1 MACRALDR
9 ANKGNNGNT
18 NNQGSSILSVSASFT
33 LWPKTFSNASSSG
46 KRWRP
51 GRNGRRFGNGAV
63 GGEGT
68 GRRFGNGAVGGEAN
82 GRRFGNGINAGAD
95 AAAANAAAEAAA
107 TAANAVT
114 VWLKMKVS
122 CIAGADALSKTCLSQ
137 NGYGGK

>member
-51 GRNGRRFGNGAV
+51 GRNGRRFGNG
-63 GGEGT
+63 
-68 GRRFGNGAVGGEAN
+68 
-82 GRRFGNGINAGAD
+82 INAGAD

-137 NGYGGK
+137 NGYGVK